1 MNFLCSIRTNART
14 SPLARDTSGLT
25 RRQDDFKYME
35 LNSLMIGEQTEIE
48 HSGSL
53 FR

>member
-1 MNFLCSIRTNART
+1 
-14 SPLARDTSGLT
+14 
-25 RRQDDFKYME
+25 
-35 LNSLMIGEQTEIE
+35 MIGEQTEIE